1 MDLTTD
7 CDKHHNKS
15 WGKGLCASGAKATNF
30 KRQCRAICFRG
41 VIPGRSYFQTMSESV
56 QTTSASGWRSWLS
69 LRLAELRQREGQIFL
84 VLALVIGAL
93 TGLAVVAFILLTERM
108 GMRLY
113 PVGGAPWRRL
123 LFPVAGSLGIGYLLY
138 RYFPNARGSGVPQT
152 KAALFARE
160 GRITLR
166 TVLGKF
172 FCTSATL
179 ASGIP
184 LGREGPSVQIGAG
197 IGSVLGRFLGLSTE
211 QVKKLIPVGA
221 AAAIAAAFNTPLA
234 AVLFSLE
241 EITGDL
247 YAPVMGAVV
256 LASATAWVVLRVL
269 LGDHPLFKVPQYQLV
284 SPAEFAVYAV
294 LGVAGGVVSAVFA
307 RLLLGMRARFL
318 RFPRKTVWFQ
328 PLAGGLLV
336 GVMGWFVPQVMG
348 VGYGFVGEALNGRM
362 AFQLMALLVVLKL
375 FAVTGSY
382 ASGNAGGIFGP
393 ALFIGAMLGGTVGT
407 VAHHLFPAY
416 TATPGAYALVGMGAV
431 FAGIVRAPMTSVVM
445 IFEMTQDYAVIVPL
459 MIANLVSLF
468 IASRLQHEPIYEAL
482 AVQDGIHLPSAKTRQ
497 RSGQRQVIGVMRTAS
512 EALPAEITVREALER
527 VRSSEVRTWL
537 VTDRRGVVGVINVS
551 RLERELAEGA
561 DKTLGE
567 LVDAAIF
574 PHVHT
579 DQGLDLAL
587 ERMGANQIEILPVVN
602 RADVHKLEGV
612 VTLRDVLN
620 AYGVRRA

>member
-1 MDLTTD
+1 MT
-7 CDKHHNKS
+7 
-15 WGKGLCASGAKATNF
+15 
-30 KRQCRAICFRG
+30 
-41 VIPGRSYFQTMSESV
+41 ESV
-56 QTTSASGWRSWLS
+56 QTTSESGWRTWL
-69 LRLAELRQREGQIFL
+69 LDRVAELRERESQIFL

-123 LFPVAGSLGIGYLLY
+123 LFPVVGSLGIGYLLY
-138 RYFPNARGSGVPQT
+138 RYFPDARGSGVPQT
-152 KAALFARE
+152 KAALYARE

-184 LGREGPSVQIGAG
+184 LGREGPSVQVGAG
-197 IGSVLGRFLGLSTE
+197 IGSVLGRLLGLRSE
-211 QVKKLIPVGA
+211 QVKNLIPVGA

-241 EITGDL
+241 EIVGDL
-247 YAPVMGAVV
+247 HAPVIGAVV
-256 LASATAWVVLRVL
+256 LASATAWMVLRVF
-269 LGDHPLFKVPQYQLV
+269 LGNHPLFKVPQYQLV

-294 LGVAGGVVSAVFA
+294 LGVAGGVVSAAFA
-307 RLLLGMRARFL
+307 KLLLGMRERFL
-318 RFPRKTVWFQ
+318 RFPQKTVWFQ
-328 PLAGGLLV
+328 PVVGGLLV
-336 GVMGWFVPQVMG
+336 GVVGWFVPQVLG
-348 VGYGFVGEALNGRM
+348 VGYGFVGDALNGKM
-362 AFQLMALLVVLKL
+362 AFNLMVLLVVLKL
-375 FAVTGSY
+375 LTVTTSY

-416 TATPGAYALVGMGAV
+416 TATPGAYALVGMGAA
-431 FAGIVRAPMTSVVM
+431 FAGIVRAPMTSVLM

-497 RSGQRQVIGVMRTAS
+497 RSGQRQVIRVMQTAS
-512 EALPAEITVREALER
+512 QLLPAEITVREALER
-527 VRSSEVRTWL
+527 IRSSEFRTWL
-537 VTDRRGVVGVINVS
+537 VTDRRGVVGVINLS
-551 RLERELAEGA
+551 RLERELAEAA
-561 DKTLGE
+561 DKKLGE
-567 LVDAAIF
+567 LVDALVF
-574 PHVHT
+574 PHVHP

-612 VTLRDVLN
+612 VTLRDVLD
-620 AYGVRRA
+620 AYGVTRA

>member
-1 MDLTTD
+1 
-7 CDKHHNKS
+7 
-15 WGKGLCASGAKATNF
+15 
-30 KRQCRAICFRG
+30 
-41 VIPGRSYFQTMSESV
+41 
-56 QTTSASGWRSWLS
+56 
-69 LRLAELRQREGQIFL
+69 LRQREGQIFL

-113 PVGGAPWRRL
+113 PAGGAPWRRL
-123 LFPVAGSLGIGYLLY
+123 LFPVVGSLGIGYLLY
-138 RYFPNARGSGVPQT
+138 RYFPGARGSGVPQT

-197 IGSVLGRFLGLSTE
+197 IGSVLGRSLGLSTE

-256 LASATAWVVLRVL
+256 LASATAWMVLRVF
-269 LGDHPLFKVPQYQLV
+269 LGNHPLFKVPQYQLV
-284 SPAEFAVYAV
+284 HPSEFAVYAV
-294 LGVAGGVVSAVFA
+294 LGVAGGVVSAAFT
-307 RLLLGMRARFL
+307 RLLLGLRARFL
-318 RFPRKTVWFQ
+318 QLPQKTVWFQ
-328 PLAGGLLV
+328 PVAGGLLV
-336 GVMGWFVPQVMG
+336 GVMGWFVPQVLG

-375 FAVTGSY
+375 FAVTASY

-431 FAGIVRAPMTSVVM
+431 FAGIVRAPMTSVLM

-482 AVQDGIHLPSAKTRQ
+482 AVQDGIHLPTAETRQ
-497 RSGQRQVIGVMRTAS
+497 RYGQRQVMSVMQTAS

-527 VRSSEVRTWL
+527 ARSSAVRTWL
-537 VTDRRGVVGVINVS
+537 VTDRRGVVGVINLS
-551 RLERELAEGA
+551 WLERELTEGA

-567 LVDAAIF
+567 LVDALVF
-574 PHVHT
+574 PHVHA
-579 DQGLDLAL
+579 DHGLDLAL
-587 ERMGANQIEILPVVN
+587 ERMGANQIEMLPVVN
-602 RADVHKLEGV
+602 RANVHKLEGI
-612 VTLRDVLN
+612 VTLRDVLD

>member
-1 MDLTTD
+1 MSESIPAT
-7 CDKHHNKS
+7 NKS
-15 WGKGLCASGAKATNF
+15 WLRT
-30 KRQCRAICFRG
+30 
-41 VIPGRSYFQTMSESV
+41 
-56 QTTSASGWRSWLS
+56 WLS
-69 LRLAELRQREGQIFL
+69 DRIAELRQREGQIFL

-152 KAALFARE
+152 KAALYARE

-197 IGSVLGRFLGLSTE
+197 IGSVLGRLLGLRTE

-234 AVLFSLE
+234 AVLFALE
-241 EITGDL
+241 EIVGDL
-247 YAPVMGAVV
+247 NAPVMGAVV
-256 LASATAWVVLRVL
+256 LASATAWMVLRVF
-269 LGDHPLFKVPQYQLV
+269 LGNNPLFKVPQYQLIH
-284 SPAEFAVYAV
+284 PAEFAVYAV
-294 LGVAGGVVSAVFA
+294 LGVTGGVVSAAFTK
-307 RLLLGMRARFL
+307 LLLGMRARFL
-318 RFPRKTVWFQ
+318 RFPQKTAWFQ

-336 GVMGWFVPQVMG
+336 GLIGWFVPQVMG
-348 VGYGFVGEALNGRM
+348 VGYGYVGEALNGRM

-375 FAVTGSY
+375 FAVTTSY

-416 TATPGAYALVGMGAV
+416 TATPGAYALVGMGAA
-431 FAGIVRAPMTSVVM
+431 FA
-445 IFEMTQDYAVIVPL
+445 
-459 MIANLVSLF
+459 VSC
-468 IASRLQHEPIYEAL
+468 
-482 AVQDGIHLPSAKTRQ
+482 
-497 RSGQRQVIGVMRTAS
+497 
-512 EALPAEITVREALER
+512 ALP
-527 VRSSEVRTWL
+527 
-537 VTDRRGVVGVINVS
+537 
-551 RLERELAEGA
+551 
-561 DKTLGE
+561 
-567 LVDAAIF
+567 
-574 PHVHT
+574 
-579 DQGLDLAL
+579 
-587 ERMGANQIEILPVVN
+587 
-602 RADVHKLEGV
+602 
-612 VTLRDVLN
+612 
-620 AYGVRRA
+620 

>member
-1 MDLTTD
+1 
-7 CDKHHNKS
+7 
-15 WGKGLCASGAKATNF
+15 
-30 KRQCRAICFRG
+30 
-41 VIPGRSYFQTMSESV
+41 V
-56 QTTSASGWRSWLS
+56 
-69 LRLAELRQREGQIFL
+69 AELRQREGQVFL
-84 VLALVIGAL
+84 ALSLVIGAL
-93 TGLAVVAFILLTERM
+93 TGMAVVAFILLTERM

-123 LFPVAGSLGIGYLLY
+123 LFPVVGSLGIGYLLY

-184 LGREGPSVQIGAG
+184 LGREGPSVQVGAG
-197 IGSVLGRFLGLSTE
+197 IGSVLGRLLGLRTE

-256 LASATAWVVLRVL
+256 LASATAWMVLRVS
-269 LGDHPLFKVPQYQLV
+269 LGNSPLFKVPQYQLV
-284 SPAEFAVYAV
+284 NPAEFAVYAV
-294 LGVAGGVVSAVFA
+294 LGVAGGVVSAAFA
-307 RLLLGMRARFL
+307 KLLLGMRARFL
-318 RFPRKTVWFQ
+318 RFPQKTVWFQ
-328 PLAGGLLV
+328 PMAGGLLV
-336 GVMGWFVPQVMG
+336 GVVGWFVPQVLG

-375 FAVTGSY
+375 LAVTTSY

-407 VAHHLFPAY
+407 AAHHLFPAY

-431 FAGIVRAPMTSVVM
+431 FAGIVRAPMTSVLM

-459 MIANLVSLF
+459 MIANMVSLF

-497 RSGQRQVIGVMRTAS
+497 RSGQRQVIRVMRTAS
-512 EALPAEITVREALER
+512 ESLPAEITVREALER
-527 VRSSEVRTWL
+527 ARSSEVRTWL
-537 VTDRRGVVGVINVS
+537 MTDRRGVVGVINFA
-551 RLERELAEGA
+551 RLERELTEGA
-561 DKTLGE
+561 DKKLGE
-567 LVDAAIF
+567 LVDALVF
-574 PHVHT
+574 PHVHA

-587 ERMGANQIEILPVVN
+587 ERMGANQIEILPVVS
-602 RADVHKLEGV
+602 RADVHKLEGI
-612 VTLRDVLN
+612 VTLRDVLD
-620 AYGVRRA
+620 AYGVSRA